1 MVKNNRITTFVLFLV
16 VVFLASS
23 CKSSFEKLRTSNDP
37 EKVLVAAENYY
48 KEGNYLKAQILYE
61 IVLPYYKGKK
71 EADEIY
77 YKYAYTHYNLEDYIL
92 AAHYF
97 KSYSKSFINSPHREE
112 CLYMAAYSEY
122 VISPEP
128 KLDQGQTIKAID
140 DFQLFVNTYPNSEKV
155 ETCNHN
161 IDELRKKLEIKAFNA
176 GELYFN
182 VGKYISAIIS
192 LENMLK
198 DYPETDKEED
208 VRFLILKSAYNYAKK
223 SVYNKKEE
231 RYNETIEKYKQY
243 IKKFPKSKN
252 LKLVNKIHKNTLLEL
267 KKIEDGKR
275 HKS

>member
-1 MVKNNRITTFVLFLV
+1 MIKFNRLTTFVLFLV
-16 VVFLASS
+16 VIFIASS

-37 EKVLVAAENYY
+37 EKVLVAADKYY
-48 KEGNYLKAQILYE
+48 KDGKYLKAQILYE
-61 IVLPYYKGKK
+61 IVLPYFKGKK
-71 EADEIY
+71 QADDIY
-77 YKYAYTHYNLEDYIL
+77 YNYAYTHYNLEDYIL

-122 VISPEP
+122 VISPQP
-128 KLDQGQTIKAID
+128 QLDQGQTNKAID
-140 DFQLFVNTYPNSEKV
+140 DFQLFVNTFPDSKRV
-155 ETCNHN
+155 ETCNKN
-161 IDELRKKLEIKAFNA
+161 IDELRKKLEVKEFQA
-176 GELYFN
+176 GQLYYN

-198 DYPETDKEED
+198 DYPETNKEEK
-208 VRFLILKSAYNYAKK
+208 VRLLILKSAYNYAKN

-231 RYNETIEKYKQY
+231 RYNDALDKYKQY
-243 IKKFPKSKN
+243 IKKFPKSKK
-252 LKLVNKIHKNTLLEL
+252 LKIVKKIHKNTLLEL